1 VTIAPEDRKAEI
13 EEIAVDPRHEAV
25 TLLEAQAIESRAFAK
40 WSIARISDDDQPSGM
55 PILTNRPEAEAP
67 EPGPDTREADPVIG
81 AMRGYARGESAFT

>member
-1 VTIAPEDRKAEI
+1 
-13 EEIAVDPRHEAV
+13 
-25 TLLEAQAIESRAFAK
+25 
-40 WSIARISDDDQPSGM
+40 M